1 MIIRLGINVRLKVI
15 CDKSL
20 LLGSSS
26 LILIHFLDS
35 SPGSDVAGWKMV
47 SGQVKKFKI
56 LFEELEINLL
66 NKIPMHL
73 FGFY

>member
-15 CDKSL
+15 WDKSL

-26 LILIHFLDS
+26 LILIHFLDR
-35 SPGSDVAGWKMV
+35 SPGSGAAGWKVV
-47 SGQVKKFKI
+47 SGQI
-56 LFEELEINLL
+56 
-66 NKIPMHL
+66 